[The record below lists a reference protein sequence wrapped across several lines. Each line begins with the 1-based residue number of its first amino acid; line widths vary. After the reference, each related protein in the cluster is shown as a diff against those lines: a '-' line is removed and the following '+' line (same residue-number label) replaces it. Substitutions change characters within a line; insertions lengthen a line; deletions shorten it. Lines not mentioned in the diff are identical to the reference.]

1 MFTPRSRL
9 GFSVPA
15 DSKFQT
21 LFNTSFFDFQI
32 PGRPQ
37 IVSSWVW
44 LYFAVTIGLTLI
56 VLLAWWYYSRNQGV
70 AALQYLEVK
79 RASPQKNVSKSKEAA
94 KMSEGGADAQLTA
107 SLETEI
113 SFDSEGTWLER
124 KSSVIQRA
132 DYK

>member
-1 MFTPRSRL
+1 M
-9 GFSVPA
+9 
-15 DSKFQT
+15 
-21 LFNTSFFDFQI
+21 
-32 PGRPQ
+32 
-37 IVSSWVW
+37 
-44 LYFAVTIGLTLI
+44 
-56 VLLAWWYYSRNQGV
+56 
-70 AALQYLEVK
+70 E
-79 RASPQKNVSKSKEAA
+79 RASPQKNGSKSNEAA